1 MRRSSL
7 RRRRVLGRP
16 DESNIDPRISRI
28 FKFLEAPASEWK
40 MVELEYPERESI
52 KSYPAYLSITFHFNV
67 KKETYAKWQAWCEA
81 LLRLGG
87 GLGLTAIQELK
98 VVDKKLKSDW
108 KLMFEVL
115 VEDREHFH
123 VRLFEAMQQLENM
136 LKIVR

>member
-16 DESNIDPRISRI
+16 DESGIDPRISGI

-40 MVELEYPERESI
+40 MVELEYPDREEI
-52 KSYPAYLSITFHFNV
+52 KSYPAHLSITFHFDV
-67 KKETYAKWQAWCEA
+67 KKETYARWQSWCES

-87 GLGLTAIQELK
+87 GLGLTAVQELK
-98 VVDKKLKSDW
+98 VVDGKLRSDW

-115 VEDREHFH
+115 VEDKEHFH
-123 VRLFEAMQQLENM
+123 VRLFEAMQQLGNM
-136 LKIVR
+136 LRIVR